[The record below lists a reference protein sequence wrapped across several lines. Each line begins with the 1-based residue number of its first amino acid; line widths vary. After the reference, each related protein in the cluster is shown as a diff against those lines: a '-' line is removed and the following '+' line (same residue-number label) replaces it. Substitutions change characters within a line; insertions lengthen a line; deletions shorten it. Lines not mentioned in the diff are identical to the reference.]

1 MMDELPQ
8 AYTAYQ
14 SALHHLP
21 NPKVRPPFVIN
32 ISNGAIQDSDQAIS
46 GQKGT
51 FWTRHI
57 YVKREEE

>member
-32 ISNGAIQDSDQAIS
+32 ISNGAIQDGDQ
-46 GQKGT
+46 
-51 FWTRHI
+51 WTKRSI
-57 YVKREEE
+57 LDKAYYVKKKNQP